1 MGPWLYG
8 VARRIAIRAKS
19 DARRRIV
26 VERHAGETGVRGD
39 KSWIPAAPEE
49 WSELYEELGPLPEKY
64 RAPMVLCYLEGLTTE
79 AAASQLGCPKGTI
92 LSRLARA
99 RERLRA
105 RLVRRGL
112 ALPAGFLALGVSL
125 KADKATMPVTLVT
138 ATVQTAIHFS
148 SKIVTG
154 GEISRAIAV
163 LAERVM
169 RDMLLIK
176 LKAAGGALLIVGVL
190 ATGAAVLAMQ
200 EGGPGRPKATRDHEG
215 NTVARP
221 IQGAAADSQ
230 EQRLSELERKFDRM
244 LKALEAPDTD
254 VPGRSIVSTGI
265 AGPRGTAQS
274 RTLRCGALR
283 NLERRVDRLD
293 YKLEQIL
300 KSLTQTKTP

>member
-1 MGPWLYG
+1 MAAGPSSDVCKCIHVLFQEGTSGVLTDGQLMDRFTARQDRSAFAALVERHGPMVLRVCRAILRNEHDAQDAFQATFLVLVRRAKSVDGSGSVGPWLYG
-8 VARRIAIRAKS
+8 VARRIAIRAKY

-39 KSWIPAAPEE
+39 ESWIPAAPEE
-49 WSELYEELGPLPEKY
+49 WSEIYEELGRLPEKY

-79 AAASQLGCPKGTI
+79 AAALQLGCPKGTI

-112 ALPAGFLALGVSL
+112 ALPAGFLALGFAL
-125 KADKATMPVTLVT
+125 KADAATMPVTLVR

-176 LKAAGGALLIVGVL
+176 LKAAGGG
-190 ATGAAVLAMQ
+190 
-200 EGGPGRPKATRDHEG
+200 H
-215 NTVARP
+215 
-221 IQGAAADSQ
+221 S
-230 EQRLSELERKFDRM
+230 
-244 LKALEAPDTD
+244 
-254 VPGRSIVSTGI
+254 
-265 AGPRGTAQS
+265 
-274 RTLRCGALR
+274 
-283 NLERRVDRLD
+283 
-293 YKLEQIL
+293 
-300 KSLTQTKTP
+300 